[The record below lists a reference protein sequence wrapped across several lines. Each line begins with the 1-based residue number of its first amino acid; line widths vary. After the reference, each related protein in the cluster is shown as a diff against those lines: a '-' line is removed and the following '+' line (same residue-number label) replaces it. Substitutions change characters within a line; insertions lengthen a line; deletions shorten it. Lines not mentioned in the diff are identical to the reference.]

1 MNIHAGSADLAKTQI
16 IIVYKCFAMVPFLDQ
31 LSQGCLFHAGHI
43 FKVESMECFKLGK
56 TKYLAVCNL
65 NVVPV
70 ISAHENQL

>member
-1 MNIHAGSADLAKTQI
+1 MQDLLISQRRRSLLFTSALQW
-16 IIVYKCFAMVPFLDQ
+16 CPFLDQ